1 MTIMAQ
7 SFNELT
13 CTVMTEYLRESGEV
27 EKKCVYRDV
36 LLVLGRNEFS
46 DILVRLDTGKQI
58 ILLTLKDAV
67 VYQRFAKEG
76 KATIKIAKPSMNLMI
91 SNCPPDRLIV
101 FIKTLMIKLGH
112 TKQKKTMFTGLQRLT
127 SDKPRQFTDISPLT
141 IKDVNTAH
149 EQRVI
154 LEKNNC
160 LTPRAGKRKRETE
173 QEKENAVPGVVV
185 RTFIFLFFGL
195 LTKLWCFQLG
205 FPSGV

>member
-1 MTIMAQ
+1 MAQ

-13 CTVMTEYLRESGEV
+13 CTVITEYLRESGEV

-36 LLVLGRNEFS
+36 LLVLGRNEFL
-46 DILVRLDTGKQI
+46 DVLLRLDTGKQI

-101 FIKTLMIKLGH
+101 FIKTLLIKLGH
-112 TKQKKTMFTGLQRLT
+112 TKQKKTVFTGLQRLT

-141 IKDVNTAH
+141 MKDVNTAH
-149 EQRVI
+149 EQRVK

-173 QEKENAVPGVVV
+173 QEKENVVPDVVV
-185 RTFIFLFFGL
+185 RTFIFLFFAL
-195 LTKLWCFQLG
+195 LTY
-205 FPSGV
+205 